1 MPPKFANVRK
11 VMLKHKRAAK
21 CPFLQ
26 DFILKSVALADETSF
41 VSSEEIFK
49 EYCRVVS
56 LWTEE
61 DSTRGQ
67 TQYLMKKGSFY
78 RVSIEILGSVYIKL
92 LLIPLHPTN
101 LT

>member
-1 MPPKFANVRK
+1 MSPKFVNVRR
-11 VMLKHKRAAK
+11 VMLQHKRAAK

-26 DFILKSVALADETSF
+26 EFILTSVALAEETSF

-67 TQYLMKKGSFY
+67 TQFLMKKGSFY
-78 RVSIEILGSVYIKL
+78 RVSSKILGSR
-92 LLIPLHPTN
+92 LH
-101 LT
+101 

>member
-1 MPPKFANVRK
+1 MPPKFANVRR

-26 DFILKSVALADETSF
+26 EFILKSVALAEETSF

-78 RVSIEILGSVYIKL
+78 RVSIKILGTR
-92 LLIPLHPTN
+92 LH
-101 LT
+101 

>member
-1 MPPKFANVRK
+1 
-11 VMLKHKRAAK
+11 
-21 CPFLQ
+21 
-26 DFILKSVALADETSF
+26 
-41 VSSEEIFK
+41 
-49 EYCRVVS
+49 

-78 RVSIEILGSVYIKL
+78 RGSIKILGSDYIKL
-92 LLIPLHPTN
+92 LLIPLDPTN

>member
-1 MPPKFANVRK
+1 
-11 VMLKHKRAAK
+11 MLKHKRAVK

-26 DFILKSVALADETSF
+26 EFIIKCVALADETSF
-41 VSSEEIFK
+41 VSSEEMFK

-61 DSTRGQ
+61 DSVRGQ

-78 RVSIEILGSVYIKL
+78 RISTKL
-92 LLIPLHPTN
+92 VDPKCLPLHRQI
-101 LT
+101 

>member
-11 VMLKHKRAAK
+11 IMLKHKRAAK

-26 DFILKSVALADETSF
+26 EFIVKSVALADEASF

-78 RVSIEILGSVYIKL
+78 RVSIEILGSDYIKL